1 MNTKFSRFLEAIIEA
16 GWLAALIIVPLF
28 FNVHSSR
35 VFEPDKLSLLR
46 SIALVMALAWLVKLA
61 NEGLGLRAEDAGEGI
76 EPRPTLWRRIRTTPL
91 VLPTLFLVVVYLIS
105 TVFSLTPRIS
115 WWGSYQRMQGTY
127 TTLSYILIFFMV
139 LGHLRRPEQW
149 RRIAFAIILTSLPI
163 ALYGI
168 LQRSGADPL
177 PWGGDVR
184 RRVAANMGNAIF
196 VAAYLLMA
204 FFLTLERLLV
214 HFGRLLRTQDNK
226 VGVADAVLAGCYFA
240 IVVIQTITIFMTQS
254 RGPFLGWGAGL
265 FVFMLMVLL
274 GVRAWATGHTQ
285 SFGAFRGVLRWSWL
299 GWILLAVSGLAF
311 LVVFNLP
318 NSPLASLRS
327 DPNIGRL
334 GTALDFEANTA
345 RVRTLIWQGASE
357 LVAPHD
363 PLLSPATGGEGDVTA
378 MSPDRLN
385 PLRPL
390 IGYGPEAMW
399 VAFNRYYPPDL
410 AHHESRNASPDR
422 SHNETWD
429 SLVISGA
436 LGFIAYMA
444 LFLSIFYFALK
455 WLGLIRIRSQ
465 QLLFFGLALGLGAL
479 GALIPRVLE
488 GSWILLGVGLPA
500 GLILGIILYVVVAT
514 IWNEVSGY
522 SISLGQRE
530 LVLITILATM
540 MAHFIEIH
548 FGIAIAST
556 RTYFWVWSAV
566 MVVVGMG
573 WLQLGGTT
581 PAAEAALA
589 TASVTTK
596 SSAAD
601 SKPTQPS
608 RGKAGSAVPAAKSAK
623 RPVTSSASARRDVEP
638 GGQWGEVAIY
648 AVIMG
653 IILFTLAYDFTINA
667 NVLALRETNPFAVF
681 LHAFTSRIAKGE
693 RVTSLGVF
701 WLAFF
706 VWLVGMAIALADI
719 GRSRPERLK
728 GRWIGQGALVF
739 AVISGGIFVIFGLL
753 HANGIAGDARRQSA
767 GAALSVDD
775 LAAMVSSHI
784 VTYYVIILL
793 LIVGLGLAVW
803 RTRPGAGKWLGAG
816 GWLGPVAGV
825 VLALLGL
832 IFIFTVNVSLVRAD
846 IIYKQGQAYDNARRY
861 DESTRFYELAIGEEP
876 REDYYYL
883 FLGRAQ
889 LEKARQ
895 ATGSER
901 QEFLG
906 KAEQSLL
913 RAQELN
919 PMNTDHSANLGRLY
933 LAWAQMLSGEER
945 ANKLQKSL
953 DYYSVATRLS
963 PSAAHLRNEYA
974 STYQFAGLP
983 DKAMEQYNISLKLDQ
998 RYSDTYRRLG
1008 DYYRQTSQNDLAIQA
1023 YEQGVQVAPRDI
1035 NMRSNLGLL
1044 YADQGDLAR
1053 AIEQNLAVI
1062 KIKPTELS
1070 SLRNLAVLYE
1080 EAGDLQNALTYAQQ
1094 ALQTAKE
1101 DADKTEL
1108 QALILEIQSKIAAG
1122 S

>member
-1 MNTKFSRFLEAIIEA
+1 MR
-16 GWLAALIIVPLF
+16 
-28 FNVHSSR
+28 
-35 VFEPDKLSLLR
+35 
-46 SIALVMALAWLVKLA
+46 
-61 NEGLGLRAEDAGEGI
+61 
-76 EPRPTLWRRIRTTPL
+76 
-91 VLPTLFLVVVYLIS
+91 
-105 TVFSLTPRIS
+105 
-115 WWGSYQRMQGTY
+115 
-127 TTLSYILIFFMV
+127 
-139 LGHLRRPEQW
+139 
-149 RRIAFAIILTSLPI
+149 
-163 ALYGI
+163 
-168 LQRSGADPL
+168 
-177 PWGGDVR
+177 
-184 RRVAANMGNAIF
+184 
-196 VAAYLLMA
+196 
-204 FFLTLERLLV
+204 
-214 HFGRLLRTQDNK
+214 
-226 VGVADAVLAGCYFA
+226 
-240 IVVIQTITIFMTQS
+240 
-254 RGPFLGWGAGL
+254 
-265 FVFMLMVLL
+265 
-274 GVRAWATGHTQ
+274 
-285 SFGAFRGVLRWSWL
+285 
-299 GWILLAVSGLAF
+299 
-311 LVVFNLP
+311 
-318 NSPLASLRS
+318 
-327 DPNIGRL
+327 
-334 GTALDFEANTA
+334 
-345 RVRTLIWQGASE
+345 
-357 LVAPHD
+357 
-363 PLLSPATGGEGDVTA
+363 
-378 MSPDRLN
+378 
-385 PLRPL
+385 
-390 IGYGPEAMW
+390 
-399 VAFNRYYPPDL
+399 
-410 AHHESRNASPDR
+410 
-422 SHNETWD
+422 
-429 SLVISGA
+429 
-436 LGFIAYMA
+436 
-444 LFLSIFYFALK
+444 
-455 WLGLIRIRSQ
+455 
-465 QLLFFGLALGLGAL
+465 
-479 GALIPRVLE
+479 
-488 GSWILLGVGLPA
+488 
-500 GLILGIILYVVVAT
+500 
-514 IWNEVSGY
+514 
-522 SISLGQRE
+522 
-530 LVLITILATM
+530 
-540 MAHFIEIH
+540 
-548 FGIAIAST
+548 
-556 RTYFWVWSAV
+556 
-566 MVVVGMG
+566 
-573 WLQLGGTT
+573 
-581 PAAEAALA
+581 
-589 TASVTTK
+589 
-596 SSAAD
+596 
-601 SKPTQPS
+601 
-608 RGKAGSAVPAAKSAK
+608 
-623 RPVTSSASARRDVEP
+623 
-638 GGQWGEVAIY
+638 
-648 AVIMG
+648 
-653 IILFTLAYDFTINA
+653 
-667 NVLALRETNPFAVF
+667 RETNPFAVF

-895 ATGSER
+895 AAGSER

-1044 YADQGDLAR
+1044 YADQGDLAK